1 MMNIAAYTVGM
12 QRVGTRRTVAAV
24 ILIASDS
31 ASEPLKGTKA
41 QKMIIA
47 AVVPFCG

>member
-1 MMNIAAYTVGM
+1 MMNIAACIVGM
-12 QRVGTRRTVAAV
+12 QQVGTRRTVAAV

-31 ASEPLKGTKA
+31 ASTKGTKA